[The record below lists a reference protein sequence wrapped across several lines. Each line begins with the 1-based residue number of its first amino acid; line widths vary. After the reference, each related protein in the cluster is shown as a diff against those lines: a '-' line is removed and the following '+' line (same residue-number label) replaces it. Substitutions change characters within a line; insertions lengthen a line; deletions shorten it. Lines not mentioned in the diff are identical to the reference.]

1 MESNYSLEYLELLSK
16 DYPNIRAV
24 SAEIINLQAI
34 LNLPKGTE
42 HFVSDIH
49 GEHEAFLHVLKN
61 ASGVIK
67 TKIDDLYSTTVTEK
81 DRKMLATIVYYPK
94 QKLFYLKQNGLLTKE
109 WYTLALYRLVE
120 LCRTVASKYT
130 RSKVRKA
137 MDKDFSYIIEE
148 LLHTPDAETNKHE
161 YYTQIINSIID
172 IDMADEF
179 IVAMSN
185 LIRRLSIDHLHIL
198 GDVFDRGP
206 RADLIMEEL
215 SRYHS
220 IDFQWGNHDIEW
232 IGAASGS
239 NACIANVVRN
249 SLRYNNFD
257 VLETGYGI
265 NTRPL
270 ANFAYEV
277 YQNDSCE
284 CFMPLDSH
292 KHTIHT
298 HDAFFAAKMH
308 KAISVIQFKLEGQ
321 IINSHPEYTMQN
333 RNLLEKIDIKNKTV
347 NIEGFNYPITDI
359 LFPTIDFSDPYTLTE
374 GEETVIKSL
383 RHSFLHSEKL
393 QQHIRFMVNNG
404 GMYKIHNGNLLFHGC
419 IPLDEKGD
427 FQEVNFFER
436 PLSGKN
442 YLDAADKF
450 VRETYFSKK
459 HYSEDAD
466 FFWYLWCG
474 SASPLFGKEKC
485 TTFESYFTSDT
496 ALLKEPK
503 NHYYAYIEDAAYC
516 RKILAE
522 FGLDNS
528 LSHIINGHVPVKTG
542 AGESPVK
549 AGGKLYVIDGGFSKP
564 YQETTGI
571 AGYTLINNSYG
582 FSITQHQPFTNVSDV
597 IEHDFDLYSNKIVIE
612 QNLVRC
618 RVRNTDTGKEILHRI
633 RILTALLSAYRKG
646 FLSEREQTGTINK
659 PGKNN

>member
-1 MESNYSLEYLELLSK
+1 MTDNFSLEYLELLSK
-16 DYPNIRAV
+16 DYPTIRAV

-42 HFVSDIH
+42 HFVSDLH

-67 TKIDDLYSTTVTEK
+67 TKIDDLYATTVPEK

-94 QKLFYLKQNGLLTKE
+94 QKLYHLKQSGALDRE
-109 WYTLALYRLVE
+109 WYTLTLYRLVE
-120 LCRTVASKYT
+120 LCRMIASKYT

-137 MDKDFSYIIEE
+137 MDKEFSYIIEE
-148 LLHTPDAETNKHE
+148 LMHTPDAEINKHE

-172 IDMADEF
+172 IDMAEDF
-179 IVAMSN
+179 IVSISN

-215 SRYHS
+215 LGYHS

-232 IGAASGS
+232 IGAASGN

-277 YQNDSCE
+277 YSDDKCE
-284 CFMPLDSH
+284 CFMPLDSR
-292 KHTIHT
+292 KHAIHT
-298 HDAFFAAKMH
+298 HDAEFAAKMH

-321 IINSHPEYTMQN
+321 IIKRNPQYNMEN
-333 RNLLEKIDIKNKTV
+333 RNLLEKINPDKKTV
-347 NIEGFNYPITDI
+347 NIDGVDYPLCDS
-359 LFPTIDFSDPYTLTE
+359 LFPTVDFSDPYKLTD
-374 GEETVIKSL
+374 GEAAVVKSL
-383 RHSFLHSEKL
+383 RHSFVHSEKL
-393 QQHIRFMVNNG
+393 QSHIRFMINNG

-419 IPLDEKGD
+419 IPFNSNGD
-427 FQEVNFFER
+427 FQQVSFFGE
-436 PLSGKN
+436 PLCGKA

-450 VRETYFSKK
+450 VRESYFAKK
-459 HYSEDAD
+459 TSSEETD

-485 TTFESYFTSDT
+485 STFESYFTSDKS
-496 ALLKEPK
+496 LLSEPK
-503 NHYYAYIEDAAYC
+503 NSYYRFIENPEFCD
-516 RKILAE
+516 KILQD
-522 FGLDNS
+522 FS
-528 LSHIINGHVPVKTG
+528 LSSPFAHIINGHVPVKTG
-542 AGESPVK
+542 KGESPIR
-549 AGGKLYVIDGGFSKP
+549 AGGRLYVIDGGFSKP
-564 YQETTGI
+564 YQQTTGI

-582 FSITQHQPFTNVSDV
+582 FSITQHQPFTSVGDV
-597 IEHDFDLYSNKIVIE
+597 IENDFDLHSNKITIE
-612 QNLVRC
+612 KNPVRT
-618 RVRNTDTGKEILHRI
+618 RVRNTDIGAEILHKI
-633 RILTALLSAYRKG
+633 ETLSALLSAYRKG
-646 FLSEREQTGTINK
+646 FLTEKSDKNSSRK
-659 PGKNN
+659 PNR

>member
-16 DYPNIRAV
+16 DYPTIRAV
-24 SAEIINLQAI
+24 STEIINLQAI

-42 HFVSDIH
+42 HFVSDLH

-67 TKIDDLYSTTVTEK
+67 TKIDDLYSTTVPEK

-94 QKLFYLKQNGLLTKE
+94 QKLYYLKQSGLLHKE
-109 WYTLALYRLVE
+109 WYTLTLYRLVE

-137 MDKDFSYIIEE
+137 MDKDFAYIIEE
-148 LLHTPDAETNKHE
+148 LMHTPDNETNKHE

-172 IDMADEF
+172 IDMADDF
-179 IVAMSN
+179 IVAISN

-206 RADLIMEEL
+206 RADLIMDEL
-215 SRYHS
+215 LGYHS

-232 IGAASGS
+232 IGAATGN

-265 NTRPL
+265 NTRVL

-277 YQNDSCE
+277 YSDDPCE

-321 IINSHPEYTMQN
+321 LINRHPEYNMAH
-333 RNLLEKIDIKNKTV
+333 RNLFENIDPEKATV
-347 NIEGFNYPITDI
+347 NIQGKTYTLKDSS
-359 LFPTIDFSDPYTLTE
+359 FPTVDFSSPYTLTD
-374 GEETVIKSL
+374 GEQNVINAL

-404 GMYKIHNGNLLFHGC
+404 SMYKIHNGNLLFHGC
-419 IPLDEKGD
+419 IPLDGNGD
-427 FQEVNFFER
+427 FQKVDFFGSSI
-436 PLSGKN
+436 SGKS

-450 VRETYFSKK
+450 VRESYFAKK
-459 HYSEDAD
+459 TSSDEAD

-485 TTFESYFTSDT
+485 TTFESYFINDT
-496 ALLKEPK
+496 KLLHEPK
-503 NHYYAYIEDAAYC
+503 NHYYTYIENPEC
-516 RKILAE
+516 CSKILAE
-522 FGLDNS
+522 FGLES
-528 LSHIINGHVPVKTG
+528 MGAHIINGHVPVKTG
-542 AGESPVK
+542 SGESPVK

-582 FSITQHQPFTNVSDV
+582 FSITQHQPFSSVTDV
-597 IEHDFDLYSNKIVIE
+597 IENDFDLHSNKIVIE
-612 QNLVRC
+612 QNPVRC
-618 RVRNTDTGKEILHRI
+618 RVRNTDIGSDISRRIKILNS
-633 RILTALLSAYRKG
+633 LLSAYRKG
-646 FLSEREQTGTINK
+646 FLSEKGSTVNTKQNR
-659 PGKNN
+659 

>member
-1 MESNYSLEYLELLSK
+1 MENNYSLEYLELLSK
-16 DYPNIRAV
+16 DYPNMRAV
-24 SAEIINLQAI
+24 STEIINLQAI

-42 HFVSDIH
+42 HFVSDLH

-67 TKIDDLYSTTVTEK
+67 TKIDDLYSTTVPEK

-94 QKLFYLKQNGLLTKE
+94 QKLYYLKQNGVLCKE
-109 WYTLALYRLVE
+109 WYTLTLYRLVE
-120 LCRTVASKYT
+120 LCRMVASKYT

-148 LLHTPDAETNKHE
+148 LMHTPDSETNKHE

-179 IVAMSN
+179 IVAISN

-215 SRYHS
+215 SGYHS
-220 IDFQWGNHDIEW
+220 IDFQWGNHDIVW
-232 IGAASGS
+232 IGAATGS

-257 VLETGYGI
+257 VLEAGYGI
-265 NTRPL
+265 NLRPL

-277 YQNDSCE
+277 YADDPCE

-292 KHTIHT
+292 KHAIHT
-298 HDAFFAAKMH
+298 HDAEFAAKMH
-308 KAISVIQFKLEGQ
+308 KAISIIQFKLEGQ
-321 IINSHPEYTMQN
+321 IINRHPEYNMQS
-333 RNLLEKIDIKNKTV
+333 RNLLEKIDAEKGTV
-347 NIEGFNYPITDI
+347 NIDGTDYPLTDTS
-359 LFPTIDFSDPYTLTE
+359 FPTVDFNNPYTLTE
-374 GEETVIKSL
+374 GEKTVIQTL

-419 IPLDEKGD
+419 IPLDKNGD
-427 FQEVNFFER
+427 FQEVGFFER
-436 PLSGKN
+436 PLCGKN

-450 VRETYFSKK
+450 VRETYFAKK
-459 HYSEDAD
+459 ASSGEAD

-474 SASPLFGKEKC
+474 NSSPLFGKEKY
-485 TTFESYFTSDT
+485 TTFEAYLTDSPK
-496 ALLKEPK
+496 LLKEPK
-503 NHYYAYIEDAAYC
+503 NHYYTYIEDPVYC
-516 RKILAE
+516 QKILTE
-522 FGLDNS
+522 FGLENS

-597 IEHDFDLYSNKIVIE
+597 IKHDFDLHSNKIVIE
-612 QNLVRC
+612 QNPVRC
-618 RVRNTDTGKEILHRI
+618 RVRNTDIGSDILRRI
-633 RILTALLSAYRKG
+633 KVLTALLSAYRKG
-646 FLSEREQTGTINK
+646 FLSEREKTGTINK
-659 PGKNN
+659 PNKK